1 MQRTHCARYT
11 LERDFWVQWKG
22 NKPSSL
28 SGVPCEPESPEHVL
42 AHTSTSDTGLK
53 EMWVQRESSYSWERD
68 IERYTNREKSSRG
81 MGKARPMLEALLAF
95 ALWVT
100 SRREQVQDSYS
111 WARALLPH
119 KPWGVAVSM
128 TYCLHLTG
136 RLSHCDLRWVLT
148 LHRTCFELVF
158 EIISATSLG
167 HRF

>member
-1 MQRTHCARYT
+1 MEEIQMKQMSALGKSMYPITSHAKNPLC
-11 LERDFWVQWKG
+11 EVHPWKRLLG
-22 NKPSSL
+22 SVKREYAKQLVRSSVWTRK
-28 SGVPCEPESPEHVL
+28 SWTC

-128 TYCLHLTG
+128 T
-136 RLSHCDLRWVLT
+136 
-148 LHRTCFELVF
+148 
-158 EIISATSLG
+158 
-167 HRF
+167 